1 MIIDSLKNILP
12 FTNSKVD
19 SDFKKIIK
27 KFPEKYILKED
38 DLSLLFK
45 SYNIGLTAHEGQKR
59 KSGEKYF
66 VHCIEV
72 CKQLIDWNMDLPTII
87 AGLLHDTI
95 EDTDITYEML
105 LNDFG
110 KDIADL
116 VNQVSKLSGIKYR
129 NIERRQAENF
139 MKMFLS
145 ISKDLRVIIIKF
157 ADRLHNMKTL
167 NFLPKDKQ
175 KRIALE
181 TLELYAPLAHRLG
194 MNIIKMEF
202 EDLCFSILNSNSYKK
217 IVSEVNSTKKQRQ
230 KYIDDFIKPIS
241 IQLKNYN
248 IDTIPFGR
256 PKHYYSIHKKIE
268 NKGKVIGELYDLIA
282 VRIIVNKLEDCY
294 VVLGIIHQLYTPIQK
309 RFKDY
314 IATPKS
320 NGYQSIHTTVFG
332 ENGEMTEV
340 QIRTKGMDRLAEI
353 GVAAHWRYKE
363 NKNHPTKDKELDK
376 HISWLRDLV
385 EMLQDDNRNPEEM
398 MELLKVDLFDDEIFT
413 FSPKG
418 DVHKLKIN
426 STPIDFAFSIHT
438 QIGMKCKGAKVNGK
452 LVPLNTQLKNG
463 DKIDI
468 ITSDNHF
475 PNQAWLKIVQTTKA
489 KTHIKRYIKQEE
501 EVASIILGKE
511 IVEKYLRKINQISL
525 MKRIDKEPE
534 ILGFNNSNIIYSN
547 IAKGKI
553 IIEDAIIKYDD
564 SLSTNS
570 TTKNLKEES
579 LTRKFINKARGIA
592 RGVKVGGIKNA
603 LIYFPKCCSP
613 IPGDSI
619 IGYVTKGKG
628 VTIHRTNCKNAPIEK
643 FKNRFIE
650 VEWDFARNSSF
661 LVRLKIEI
669 EDRKHLLKDLT
680 ESTSSMN
687 INIKSVDIS
696 ASDGIA
702 TCLMIVEI
710 YDIKELNRLQK
721 RIFKNIQ
728 PISFR
733 RV

>member
-12 FTNSKVD
+12 FTDSKID
-19 SDFKKIIK
+19 SDFKKILK
-27 KFPEKYILKED
+27 KFPEQYILKSKDIE
-38 DLSLLFK
+38 LL
-45 SYNIGLTAHEGQKR
+45 YNAYTLGLEAHKGQKR
-59 KSGEKYF
+59 KSGEDYF
-66 VHCIEV
+66 THCISV
-72 CKQLIDWNMDLPTII
+72 SKQLIDWNMDLSTVI

-95 EDTDITYEML
+95 EDTIITYEDL
-105 LNDFG
+105 SSKFG
-110 KDIADL
+110 DEIANL
-116 VNQVSKLSGIKYR
+116 VKQVSKLSGIKYR
-129 NIERRQAENF
+129 NIEKRQAENF
-139 MKMFLS
+139 MQMFLS

-157 ADRLHNMKTL
+157 SDRLHNMKTL

-194 MNIIKMEF
+194 MNKIKMEY
-202 EDLCFSILNSNSYKK
+202 EDLCFKILNSNSYKK
-217 IVSEVNSTKKQRQ
+217 IVSDVNSTKKQRQ
-230 KYIDDFIKPIS
+230 KYIDRFIKPIS

-256 PKHYYSIHKKIE
+256 PKHYYSIQKKIE
-268 NKGKVIGELYDLIA
+268 SKGKVVSELYDLVA

-294 VVLGIIHQLYTPIQK
+294 IVLGIIHQLYTPIQK

-332 ENGEMTEV
+332 DNGEMTEV
-340 QIRTKGMDRLAEI
+340 QIRTKEMDKLAEI

-363 NKNHPTKDKELDK
+363 NKNHPSKDKELDK

-385 EMLQDDNRNPEEM
+385 EMLQDDHRNPQEM
-398 MELLKVDLFDDEIFT
+398 MELLKIDLFDNEIFT

-418 DVHKLKIN
+418 DVHKLQVN
-426 STPIDFAFSIHT
+426 STPIDFAFAIHT
-438 QIGMKCKGAKVNGK
+438 QVGMRCKGAKVNGK

-475 PNQAWLKIVQTTKA
+475 PNQAWLKIVQTSKA
-489 KTHIKRYIKQEE
+489 KTHIKRYIKKEE
-501 EVASIILGKE
+501 EIASIILGKE
-511 IVEKYLRKINQISL
+511 IVEKYLRKISRINL
-525 MKRIDKEPE
+525 MKKINKNPE
-534 ILGFNNSNIIYSN
+534 LLGYNNSNIIYSN

-553 IIEDAIIKYDD
+553 IVDEAILKYDE
-564 SLSTNS
+564 SLIDQSST
-570 TTKNLKEES
+570 KIDKGDS

-592 RGVKVGGIKNA
+592 KGVKVGGITNA

-628 VTIHRTNCKNAPIEK
+628 VTIHRTNCKNAPIDK
-643 FKNRFIE
+643 FKNRYIE

-661 LVRLKIEI
+661 LVRLKIKI

-702 TCLMIVEI
+702 TCLMIIEI
-710 YDIKELNRLQK
+710 YDIKELNRLKK
-721 RIFKNIQ
+721 RIYKNIN
-728 PISFR
+728 PIDFK

>member
-12 FTNSKVD
+12 FTNSKID
-19 SDFKKIIK
+19 SDFKKILK
-27 KFPEKYILKED
+27 KFPEKYILKD
-38 DLSLLFK
+38 DDVALLFK
-45 SYNIGLTAHEGQKR
+45 SYNIGVRAHEGQKR
-59 KSGEKYF
+59 KSGENYF
-66 VHCIEV
+66 THCIEV

-95 EDTDITYEML
+95 EDTDITYEKL
-105 LNDFG
+105 SNDFG

-129 NIERRQAENF
+129 NTERRQAENF

-157 ADRLHNMKTL
+157 SDRLHNMKTL
-167 NFLPKDKQ
+167 KFLPKDKQ

-181 TLELYAPLAHRLG
+181 TLELYSPLAHRLG
-194 MNIIKMEF
+194 MNKIKMEF
-202 EDLCFSILNSNSYKK
+202 EDLCFKILNSTSYQK
-217 IVSEVNSTKKQRQ
+217 IVSEVSSTKKQRQ
-230 KYIDDFIKPIS
+230 RYIDDFIKPIS

-256 PKHYYSIHKKIE
+256 PKHYYSIHKKME
-268 NKGKVIGELYDLIA
+268 DKGKVISELYDLIA

-294 VVLGIIHQLYTPIQK
+294 AVLGIIHQLYTPIQK

-340 QIRTKGMDRLAEI
+340 QIRTKEMDRLAEI
-353 GVAAHWRYKE
+353 GVAAHWRYKK

-385 EMLQDDNRNPEEM
+385 EMLQDNHRNPQEM
-398 MELLKVDLFDDEIFT
+398 MEMLKVDLFDNEIFT

-418 DVHKLKIN
+418 DVHKLKVS
-426 STPIDFAFSIHT
+426 STPIDFAFAIHT
-438 QIGMKCKGAKVNGK
+438 QVGMKCKGAKVNGK

-468 ITSDNHF
+468 ITAENHF

-511 IVEKYLRKINQISL
+511 IVEKYLRKINQLSL
-525 MKRIDKEPE
+525 MKKIDKEPE

-553 IIEDAIIKYDD
+553 IIEDAIIKYDE
-564 SLSTNS
+564 SLSDKS
-570 TTKNLKEES
+570 LTKNLKEES

-592 RGVKVGGIKNA
+592 KGVKVGGIKNA

-702 TCLMIVEI
+702 ICLMIIEI
-710 YDIKELNRLQK
+710 YDIKELNRLKK
-721 RIFKNIQ
+721 RIFKNIN

-733 RV
+733 RI

>member
-1 MIIDSLKNILP
+1 MIIESLKNILP
-12 FTNSKVD
+12 FSNSKID
-19 SDFKKIIK
+19 SNFKKILK
-27 KFPEKYILKED
+27 KFPEQYILRED
-38 DLSLLFK
+38 DIELLFK
-45 SYNIGLTAHEGQKR
+45 AYNLGLTAHNGQKR
-59 KSGEKYF
+59 KSGEEYF
-66 VHCIEV
+66 THCISV
-72 CKQLIDWNMDLPTII
+72 SKQLIDWNMDLPTVI

-95 EDTDITYEML
+95 EDTDITYEIL
-105 LNDFG
+105 SKEFNTE
-110 KDIADL
+110 IADL
-116 VNQVSKLSGIKYR
+116 VKQVSKLSGIKYR

-139 MKMFLS
+139 MQMFLS

-157 ADRLHNMKTL
+157 SDRLHNMKTL
-167 NFLPKDKQ
+167 KFLSKDKQ

-194 MNIIKMEF
+194 MNKIKMEF
-202 EDLCFSILNSNSYKK
+202 EDLCFRILNSNSYKR

-230 KYIDDFIKPIS
+230 KYIDSFIKPIR
-241 IQLKNYN
+241 IQLKNYK

-256 PKHYYSIHKKIE
+256 PKHYYSIYKKIE
-268 NKGKVIGELYDLIA
+268 NKRKVVSELYDLVA

-294 VVLGIIHQLYTPIQK
+294 IVLGIIHQLYTPIQK

-332 ENGEMTEV
+332 GNGEMTEV
-340 QIRTKGMDRLAEI
+340 QIRTVEMDRLAEI

-363 NKNHPTKDKELDK
+363 NKNHPSKDKELDK

-385 EMLQDDNRNPEEM
+385 EMLQDDHRNPQEM
-398 MELLKVDLFDDEIFT
+398 MELLKVDLFDNEIFT

-418 DVHKLKIN
+418 DVHKLKVS

-438 QIGMKCKGAKVNGK
+438 QVGMKCKGAKVNGK

-463 DKIDI
+463 DKIEV
-468 ITSDNHF
+468 ITSNNHF

-489 KTHIKRYIKQEE
+489 KTHIKKFIKQEE
-501 EVASIILGKE
+501 ELASIVLGKE
-511 IVEKYLRKINQISL
+511 FVEKYLRKINHMNN
-525 MKRIDKEPE
+525 MKKIDKEPE

-553 IIEDAIIKYDD
+553 IIDDAIIKYDE
-564 SLSTNS
+564 SLANQSKSN
-570 TTKNLKEES
+570 NLKEDS

-592 RGVKVGGIKNA
+592 KGVKVGGITNA
-603 LIYFPKCCSP
+603 LISFPKCCSP

-661 LVRLKIEI
+661 LVRLKIKI

-687 INIKSVDIS
+687 INIKSVDIN

-702 TCLMIVEI
+702 TCLMIIEI
-710 YDIKELNRLQK
+710 YDIKELNRLKK
-721 RIFKNIQ
+721 RIFKNIN
-728 PISFR
+728 PIDFR

>member
-12 FTNSKVD
+12 FTNSKID
-19 SDFKKIIK
+19 SDFKKILK
-27 KFPEKYILKED
+27 KFPEKYILKD
-38 DLSLLFK
+38 DDVALLFK
-45 SYNIGLTAHEGQKR
+45 SYNIGLIAHEGQKR
-59 KSGEKYF
+59 KSGENYF
-66 VHCIEV
+66 THCIEV

-95 EDTDITYEML
+95 EDTDITYEKL
-105 LNDFG
+105 SNDFG

-129 NIERRQAENF
+129 NTERRQAENF

-157 ADRLHNMKTL
+157 SDRLHNMKTL
-167 NFLPKDKQ
+167 KFLPKDKQ

-181 TLELYAPLAHRLG
+181 TLELYSPLAHRLG
-194 MNIIKMEF
+194 MNKIKMEF
-202 EDLCFSILNSNSYKK
+202 EDLCFKILNTTSYQK
-217 IVSEVNSTKKQRQ
+217 IVSEVSSTKKQRQ
-230 KYIDDFIKPIS
+230 RYIDDFIKPIS

-256 PKHYYSIHKKIE
+256 PKHYYSIHKKME
-268 NKGKVIGELYDLIA
+268 DKGKVISDLYDLIA

-340 QIRTKGMDRLAEI
+340 QIRTKEMDRLAEI
-353 GVAAHWRYKE
+353 GVAAHWRYKK

-385 EMLQDDNRNPEEM
+385 EMLQDDHRNPQEM
-398 MELLKVDLFDDEIFT
+398 MEMLKVDLFDNEIFT

-418 DVHKLKIN
+418 DVHKLKVS
-426 STPIDFAFSIHT
+426 STPIDFAFAIHT
-438 QIGMKCKGAKVNGK
+438 QVGMKCKGAKVNGK

-468 ITSDNHF
+468 ITAENHF

-511 IVEKYLRKINQISL
+511 IVEKYLRKINQLSL
-525 MKRIDKEPE
+525 MKKIDKEPE

-553 IIEDAIIKYDD
+553 IIEDAIIKYDE
-564 SLSTNS
+564 SLSDKS
-570 TTKNLKEES
+570 LTKNLKEES

-592 RGVKVGGIKNA
+592 KGVKVGGIKNA

-702 TCLMIVEI
+702 ICLMIIEI
-710 YDIKELNRLQK
+710 YDIKELNRLKK
-721 RIFKNIQ
+721 RIFKNIN

-733 RV
+733 RI

>member
-12 FTNSKVD
+12 FTNSKID

-45 SYNIGLTAHEGQKR
+45 SYNIGLIAHEGQKR

-95 EDTDITYEML
+95 EDTDITYEIL

-175 KRIALE
+175 QRIALE

-194 MNIIKMEF
+194 MNKIKMEF
-202 EDLCFSILNSNSYKK
+202 EDLCFGILNSNSYKK

-230 KYIDDFIKPIS
+230 KYIDEFIKPIS

-268 NKGKVIGELYDLIA
+268 IKGKVIGELYDLIA

-332 ENGEMTEV
+332 ANGEMTEV
-340 QIRTKGMDRLAEI
+340 QIRTQGMDRLAEI

-418 DVHKLKIN
+418 DVHKLKVN

-438 QIGMKCKGAKVNGK
+438 QVGMKCKGAKVNGK

-468 ITSDNHF
+468 ITSENHF

-489 KTHIKRYIKQEE
+489 KTHIKRHIKQEKE
-501 EVASIILGKE
+501 LASIVLGKE
-511 IVEKYLRKINQISL
+511 IVEKYLRKINQIIL

-534 ILGFNNSNIIYSN
+534 VLGFNNSNIIYSN

-553 IIEDAIIKYDD
+553 IIEDAVIKYDE
-564 SLSTNS
+564 SLSNNS
-570 TTKNLKEES
+570 ITKNLKEES

-592 RGVKVGGIKNA
+592 KGVKVGGIKNA

-696 ASDGIA
+696 ASDEIA

-710 YDIKELNRLQK
+710 YDIKELNRLKK
-721 RIFKNIQ
+721 RIFKNIH